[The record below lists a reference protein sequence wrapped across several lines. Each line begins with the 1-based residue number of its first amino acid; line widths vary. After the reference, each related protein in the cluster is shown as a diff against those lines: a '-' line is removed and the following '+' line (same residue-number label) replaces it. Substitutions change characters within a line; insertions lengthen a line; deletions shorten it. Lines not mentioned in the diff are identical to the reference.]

1 MENEREFRDVALEV
15 EIELLDKSRT
25 MDPGTEKHSRT
36 IEDIVKLE
44 KARTENYKV
53 ECEMYHDEVKLEND
67 IAQDEKEVE
76 IKKLQVNLEDLKS
89 RRTKANNILLTSVF
103 GGLSVFGFVWEY
115 TGGHI
120 IPGKVSQMMSFIP
133 KAIKL

>member
-1 MENEREFRDVALEV
+1 MEDGREFRDVAMEV

-25 MDPGTEKHSRT
+25 IEPGTEKHSRI
-36 IEDIVKLE
+36 IEDVVKLD

-53 ECEMYHDEVKLEND
+53 EVEMYHDEIKIEND
-67 IAQDEKEVE
+67 KTRDEKEVE
-76 IKKLQVNLEDLKS
+76 IKKLQVNLEDLKQ
-89 RRTKANNILLTSVF
+89 RRVKSNNILLTSVF

-120 IPGKVSQMMSFIP
+120 VPGKVSQMVNFIP
-133 KAIKL
+133 KIIKL